1 MVWIPTMSAEA
12 AVPRRG
18 EVWWID
24 LDPVRGH
31 EQGRRRP
38 GLVVSVDEF
47 NKLAHGLMWIVPIT
61 TRLQRHSFAVVISP
75 PEGGLAKP
83 SVALCHQLR
92 TVSTDRLD
100 QPMGTV
106 STETLDEVRRRVG
119 LILGEA

>member
-1 MVWIPTMSAEA
+1 MSAEA
-12 AVPRRG
+12 AAPHHG

-47 NKLAHGLMWIVPIT
+47 NELAHGLTWIVPIT
-61 TRLQRHSFAVVISP
+61 TRLQRHSFAVALSP
-75 PEGGLAKP
+75 PDGGLSKP

-92 TVSTDRLD
+92 MVSTDRLD
-100 QPMGTV
+100 QLMGAV
-106 STETLDEVRRRVG
+106 SKATLDEVRRRVG
-119 LILGEA
+119 LVLGEV

>member
-1 MVWIPTMSAEA
+1 MVWIPTVSAEA
-12 AVPRRG
+12 AAPHRG

-47 NKLAHGLMWIVPIT
+47 NKLAHGLTWVVPIT
-61 TRLQRHSFAVVISP
+61 TRLQRHSFAVAISP
-75 PEGGLAKP
+75 PDGGLSKP

-92 TVSTDRLD
+92 TVSIDPLD
-100 QPMGTV
+100 QLMGRV
-106 STETLDEVRRRVG
+106 STETLDEVCRRVG